1 VLPNLVFQDGLKTL
15 AGLLAA
21 SGLGFLF
28 QTLGLSDANI
38 IMGYIL
44 SVLIVSITTKSRF
57 FCLVSSLASVVV
69 FNFLFTEP
77 RYTLFAYDRDYFITF
92 LIMFC
97 SSMLTG
103 TLAMEKDRN
112 AREKEEASIMAKNEQ
127 MRANLLRT
135 ISHDLRTPL
144 TSISGNASNLLMKSE
159 SFYEDK
165 KKQRYADIYDDSMW
179 LISVVEN
186 LLSVTRLENRNV
198 DLKLSAELID
208 EVIEEALQHIHKDHV
223 DHELTT
229 EIADE
234 ILMAK
239 MDAKLITQVII
250 NIVNNAI
257 KYTQLGSEI
266 VIRAWKEKKYIMV
279 SVTDN
284 GPGISDDEKQQVFEM
299 FYSGKKEV
307 ADSRRSLGLGL
318 ALCKT
323 IITAHG
329 GELFVTDHDPTGAVF
344 TFSLPAEEIELHE

>member
-1 VLPNLVFQDGLKTL
+1 MLPNLVLQDSLKTL
-15 AGLLAA
+15 TGLISA
-21 SGLGFLF
+21 SLLGYLFDNLGF
-28 QTLGLSDANI
+28 SEANI
-38 IMGYIL
+38 IMVYIL
-44 SVLIVSITTKSRF
+44 SVLIVSVTTKSRL
-57 FCLVSSLASVVV
+57 FCLISSLSSVVV
-69 FNFLFTEP
+69 FNFLFTAP

-112 AREKEEASIMAKNEQ
+112 AKEKEEAALMAKNEQ
-127 MRANLLRT
+127 VRANLLRT

-144 TSISGNASNLLMKSE
+144 TSISGNASNLLMKGDN
-159 SFYEDK
+159 FDEDT
-165 KKQRYADIYDDSMW
+165 KKQLYTDIYDDSMW

-198 DLKLSAELID
+198 NLKLSAELVD
-208 EVIEEALQHIHKDHV
+208 EVIEEALQHVHKDQMNH
-223 DHELTT
+223 DITT
-229 EIADE
+229 EVADE

-257 KYTQLGSEI
+257 KYTQTGSEI
-266 VIRAWKEKKYIMV
+266 VIRAWKENKVIKV
-279 SVTDN
+279 SVSDN
-284 GPGISDDEKQQVFEM
+284 GPGIPEPEKEQIFEM

-307 ADSRRSLGLGL
+307 ADSRRSMGLGL

-329 GELFVTDHDPTGAVF
+329 GELTVTDNDPSGAVF

>member
-1 VLPNLVFQDGLKTL
+1 MLPNLIVQDYLKTL
-15 AGLLAA
+15 VSLLAA
-21 SGLGFLF
+21 SGLGFVF
-28 QTLGLSDANI
+28 QSLGLSEANI
-38 IMGYIL
+38 IMVYIL
-44 SVLIVSITTKSRF
+44 SVLIVSITTKSRM
-57 FCLVSSLASVVV
+57 FCLISSMASVVV

-92 LIMFC
+92 LMMFG
-97 SSMLTG
+97 SSLLTG
-103 TLAMEKDRN
+103 TLAMEKDKN
-112 AREKEEASIMAKNEQ
+112 AKEKEEAAMLAKNEQ

-144 TSISGNASNLLMKSE
+144 TSISGNASNLLMKGDNFDE
-159 SFYEDK
+159 ET
-165 KKQRYADIYDDSMW
+165 KKQLYTDIYDDSMW

-198 DLKLSAELID
+198 NLKLSAELIE
-208 EVIEEALQHIHKDHV
+208 EVIDEALHHIHKNRV
-223 DHELTT
+223 EHEITT

-234 ILMAK
+234 IMMGR

-257 KYTQLGSEI
+257 KYTQAGSEI
-266 VIRAWKEKKYIMV
+266 VIRAWKEKKFIKV

-284 GPGISDDEKQQVFEM
+284 GPGIPDLEKEQIFEM

-307 ADSRRSLGLGL
+307 ADSRRSMGLGL

-329 GELFVTDHDPTGAVF
+329 GELTVTDNDPSGAVF